1 MDTSYSMHGWI
12 INAYKRKPKE
22 VAPLGADARIIL
34 KMMLKTERWRGDN
47 FLLAQDS
54 VLWHETR

>member
-1 MDTSYSMHGWI
+1 MHGWI